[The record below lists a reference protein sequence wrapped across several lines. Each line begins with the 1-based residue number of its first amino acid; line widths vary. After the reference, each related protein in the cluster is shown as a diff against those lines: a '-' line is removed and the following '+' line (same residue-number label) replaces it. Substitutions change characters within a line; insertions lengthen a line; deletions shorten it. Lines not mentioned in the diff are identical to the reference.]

1 MTQHVD
7 IILDE
12 ISYTRADYTA
22 MRAYVQ
28 RVPIQI
34 IADRY
39 YAEDCPQLKN
49 GLERFLIDMRN
60 DLLERAIENNPHFAE
75 ILKSARQGGNMTV
88 KALEILVKA
97 ADAPKAL
104 PQLGDAI
111 SMWFRPKT
119 VIALR
124 HENLKTLADLV
135 CIITRRGANWWRA
148 IPRIGRLRANVIQT
162 WITKNSSTLGEISIV
177 EPDPSTIVELAIDPG
192 RPSQLVPIER
202 MILPLEFDGS
212 FGINRSPMFCYL
224 QAKNDKDALLAYL
237 TRFIDQPH
245 TFRAY
250 RKELE
255 RFLLWCVIVRKK
267 PMSSL
272 LVDDCEAYKSFL
284 VDPIDTFI
292 GEKVARNS
300 SRWKP
305 FTKDK
310 MSTKSQKQAL
320 LIIRACFKYLVDV
333 RYLSGNPWIVVK
345 DPSVTEEINPI
356 QIERALSED
365 LWEKVVAHLETKT
378 KLSSN
383 SQDRIAFAAILL
395 MGDSGLRR
403 QEVAI
408 ATRDNLNLYD
418 AEQKIYTLKVRGK
431 GNKNRLVPVSERT
444 VDAIKA
450 HWRDR
455 HLDFDTIR
463 DNTPLLSP
471 LIIPRH
477 NAAIRKHE
485 INMKSGYSADALY
498 PLVMQTWKSIK
509 NIDGLEESFSIDD
522 LDKLT
527 NTSPHA
533 FRHTFGTLAVEADMP
548 LDVVQHILGHAS
560 STTTGIYVKTKEK
573 RMVGAAAKFFNKT
586 KDGIL

>member
-1 MTQHVD
+1 MTQNVD
-7 IILDE
+7 IVLDE
-12 ISYTRADYTA
+12 IAYTRADYTA

-28 RVPIQI
+28 RVPVQI

-39 YAEDCPQLKN
+39 YTDDSPQLKN

-60 DLLERAIENNPHFAE
+60 DLLERASENNPHFAE
-75 ILKSARQGGNMTV
+75 ILKSARQGGTMTV
-88 KALEILVKA
+88 KALNILVKA
-97 ADAPKAL
+97 ADAPKAV
-104 PQLGDAI
+104 PQLADSI

-135 CIITRRGANWWRA
+135 GIINRRGASWWRA
-148 IPRIGRLRANVIQT
+148 TPRIGRLRANVIMS
-162 WITKNSSTLGEISIV
+162 WITKNSATLGEVSIV
-177 EPDPSTIVELAIDPG
+177 EPDPSTLVELFIDPS

-202 MILPLEFDGS
+202 MILPLASDGS

-224 QAKNDKDALLAYL
+224 QAKNDKDALLSYL

-255 RFLLWCVIVRKK
+255 RFLLWCVMVRKK
-267 PMSSL
+267 AMSSL

-284 VDPIDTFI
+284 LDPIDTFI
-292 GEKVARNS
+292 GEKVARIS

-310 MSTKSQKQAL
+310 MSAKSQKQAL

-333 RYLSGNPWIVVK
+333 RYLGGNPWIVVK
-345 DPSVTEEINPI
+345 DPSVTEEINPMK
-356 QIERALSED
+356 IERALSED
-365 LWEKVVAHLETKT
+365 LWERVITHLEGKA
-378 KLSSN
+378 KLESN
-383 SQDRIAFAAILL
+383 SQERIAFAAILL

-403 QEVAI
+403 HEVAN

-418 AEQKIYTLKVRGK
+418 AEQKIFTLKVRGK

-444 VDAIKA
+444 VNAIKA
-450 HWRDR
+450 HWKDR
-455 HLDFDTIR
+455 KLDCDAIR
-463 DNTPLLSP
+463 DSTPLLSP
-471 LIIPRH
+471 LVIPRH
-477 NAAIRKHE
+477 DAAISKHE
-485 INMKSGYSADALY
+485 TNKKSGYAADALY

-522 LDKLT
+522 LDKLS
-527 NTSPHA
+527 NSSPHA

-573 RMVGAAAKFFNKT
+573 RMVGAAAKFFNKMKEET
-586 KDGIL
+586 